1 MPRVLFKLNIFILI
15 RSRLVLYSSH
25 LIIVWSI
32 LFPLPS
38 RLVDWASGTSFTSIL
53 PRSST
58 QIFVVISGLCRKLA
72 ITKLAMAAAQNLT
85 ASELAAIAYALP
97 PMSPEGLALAL
108 EILVYFFS
116 ILATITIILRIWVRL
131 FWLDSES
138 GRGLWGYD
146 DSLAVL
152 GFLPFIPMGIIL
164 VFAGEYGN
172 GKPPNSTVDEFHLF
186 RVQEYTILYEILYI
200 FSSTFTKCSIA
211 FTILRLSPPRKIM
224 YIAWINIFFIVS
236 TSIGCLTFIFTSCR
250 PFAATWNPL
259 LGTCLPF
266 NDFMI
271 NTYVVN
277 TSTMCTDWVSAIL
290 PVFIVL
296 PLQMPMR
303 RKMLVAG
310 VLGLGVIASIA
321 AVARLPVYA
330 STTSANYLYKVAVT
344 NLLSEM
350 ECGLAIIGCSMAPL
364 RKLFV
369 RFYRAYTSRSATK
382 TSQASKSD
390 APKARGGAA
399 QLSVL
404 KLQGKAFAAA
414 CVDSMK
420 RREDSRSMHQYMLD
434 SEGVDIEL
442 GNASTRPHTHQDNH
456 SQETVGEHVTP
467 HVKE

>member
-152 GFLPFIPMGIIL
+152 GFVSDIAGSGLHWWFNSWAPTAALATLIEALLERGRHRFLTLIL
-164 VFAGEYGN
+164 
-172 GKPPNSTVDEFHLF
+172 
-186 RVQEYTILYEILYI
+186 
-200 FSSTFTKCSIA
+200 
-211 FTILRLSPPRKIM
+211 
-224 YIAWINIFFIVS
+224 
-236 TSIGCLTFIFTSCR
+236 
-250 PFAATWNPL
+250 
-259 LGTCLPF
+259 
-266 NDFMI
+266 
-271 NTYVVN
+271 
-277 TSTMCTDWVSAIL
+277 
-290 PVFIVL
+290 
-296 PLQMPMR
+296 
-303 RKMLVAG
+303 
-310 VLGLGVIASIA
+310 
-321 AVARLPVYA
+321 
-330 STTSANYLYKVAVT
+330 
-344 NLLSEM
+344 
-350 ECGLAIIGCSMAPL
+350 
-364 RKLFV
+364 
-369 RFYRAYTSRSATK
+369 
-382 TSQASKSD
+382 
-390 APKARGGAA
+390 
-399 QLSVL
+399 
-404 KLQGKAFAAA
+404 
-414 CVDSMK
+414 
-420 RREDSRSMHQYMLD
+420 
-434 SEGVDIEL
+434 
-442 GNASTRPHTHQDNH
+442 
-456 SQETVGEHVTP
+456 
-467 HVKE
+467 